1 MNDAGCNV
9 EADHRVYM
17 DVRVLRPARRTAVR
31 SGRFLL
37 LGALL
42 AAALLAGCAS
52 HSTGQQGQ
60 STGHRAGAPQSPA
73 QTAPAS
79 SAAATHALAATV
91 DRTFDPYDSSGRLT
105 VPVAKRLSGH
115 CWEISLAAPTPH
127 TYRCLAGNQILDPCF
142 VAHPGVDSVACF
154 TDPWSDAKVLRLTE
168 PLPKS
173 RLGANMQRP
182 WALVLAAA
190 GGSLRCVAVTGTA
203 PFVKGVGLGYDCR
216 NGSFAA
222 LRMSAAG
229 KASAVVGRPNGHALH
244 SLPVSV
250 IWQG

>member
-37 LGALL
+37 LGVLL

-52 HSTGQQGQ
+52 HSTGQ
-60 STGHRAGAPQSPA
+60 RAGAPQSPPR
-73 QTAPAS
+73 TAPS
-79 SAAATHALAATV
+79 TSVATTHTPAATV
-91 DRTFDPYDSSGRLT
+91 DRTFDPYNSSGRLT
-105 VPVAKRLSGH
+105 VPVAKRVSGH

-127 TYRCLAGNQILDPCF
+127 TYRCLSGNQILDPCF
-142 VAHPGVDSVACF
+142 VAAPGADSVACF
-154 TDPWSDAKVLRLTE
+154 TDPWSQATVLRLTE

-190 GGSLRCVAVTGTA
+190 TSSLRCVAVTGTA

-244 SLPVSV
+244 SLPVTA

>member
-17 DVRVLRPARRTAVR
+17 GVRVLRPARRTAVR
-31 SGRFLL
+31 SGHFLL
-37 LGALL
+37 LGVLL

-52 HSTGQQGQ
+52 HSGGQQ
-60 STGHRAGAPQSPA
+60 AGAPQSRPT
-73 QTAPAS
+73 TAPS
-79 SAAATHALAATV
+79 SSVAATHTPAATV
-91 DRTFDPYDSSGRLT
+91 DRTFDPYDSNGRLT

-127 TYRCLAGNQILDPCF
+127 TYRCLSGNQILDPCF
-142 VAHPGVDSVACF
+142 VAGPGANSVACF
-154 TDPWSDAKVLRLTE
+154 ADPWSKAEVLRLTE

-182 WALVLAAA
+182 WALVLTASA
-190 GGSLRCVAVTGTA
+190 GSWRCVAVTGTA
-203 PFVKGVGLGYDCR
+203 PFVKGVGLGYDCH

-229 KASAVVGRPNGHALH
+229 KASAVVGRLHGHSLH
-244 SLPVSV
+244 SLPVIA